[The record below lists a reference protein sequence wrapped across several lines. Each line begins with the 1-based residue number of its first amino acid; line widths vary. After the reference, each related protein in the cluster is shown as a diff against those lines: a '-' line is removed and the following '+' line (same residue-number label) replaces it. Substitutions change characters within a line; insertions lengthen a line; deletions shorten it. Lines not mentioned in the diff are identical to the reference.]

1 MPIRSFRD
9 ADVQGMRML
18 VRVDFNVPM
27 DGSEIRDDS
36 RIQAA
41 LPTINCLIDSG
52 AKVILAS
59 HLGRPKG
66 KIDPK
71 YGLAPVASR
80 LSTLLG
86 KRIALAADVVGQ
98 SARAEAEQL
107 EPGDVLLLENLR
119 FEPGEEANDA
129 GFAAALAGLADIY
142 IDDAFGAA
150 HRAHASTVGV
160 AERLPAYA
168 GELMLREIEA
178 LRKLIDRPRAGFVAI
193 IGGAKVTDKI
203 GVLERLVEKVET
215 LIIGGGMAN
224 TFLLEAGIEIG
235 GSLAEPEAAP
245 SATAIRESAGLHG
258 TALIL
263 PVDGVVAATMRDVE
277 THIVPIDAIPATS
290 AVFDIGPESIRLFAE
305 GIAQAETIFWNGPMG
320 VFERTQFANGTNA
333 IARAAA
339 DSDAYSVVG
348 GGDSVAAIE
357 QAGIADQISH
367 VSTGGGAS
375 LEFIEGRELPGITAL
390 ERA

>member
-9 ADVQGMRML
+9 ADVQGKRVL

-41 LPTINCLIDSG
+41 LPTINWLIERD
-52 AKVILAS
+52 ARVILAS

-66 KIDPK
+66 KVDPK
-71 YGLAPVASR
+71 FSLAPVSGL
-80 LSTLLG
+80 LSSLLG
-86 KRIALAADVVGQ
+86 QRVEIAADVVGL
-98 SARAEAEQL
+98 SARAEAERL
-107 EPGDVLLLENLR
+107 KPGDVLLLENLR
-119 FEPGEEANDA
+119 FDPGEEANEA
-129 GFAAALAGLADIY
+129 EFAAALAGLADTY
-142 IDDAFGAA
+142 INDAFGAA

-168 GELMLREIEA
+168 GQLMLREIEA
-178 LRKLIDRPRAGFVAI
+178 LRKLIDRPRAGFLAI

-203 GVLERLVEKVET
+203 GVLELLVEKVET

-224 TFLLEAGIEIG
+224 TFLLEAGKEIG
-235 GSLAEPEAAP
+235 RSLAEPEAAP
-245 SATAIRESAGLHG
+245 SATAIRESARLHG
-258 TALIL
+258 TALLL
-263 PVDGVVAATMRDVE
+263 PVDGVVAAEMSHTRTQV
-277 THIVPIDAIPATS
+277 VPIDAIPATS

-305 GIAQAETIFWNGPMG
+305 AIAKAETIFWNGPMG
-320 VFERTQFANGTNA
+320 VFEHTQFATGTNA
-333 IARAAA
+333 IARAVA

-357 QAGIADQISH
+357 QAGIAHQISH